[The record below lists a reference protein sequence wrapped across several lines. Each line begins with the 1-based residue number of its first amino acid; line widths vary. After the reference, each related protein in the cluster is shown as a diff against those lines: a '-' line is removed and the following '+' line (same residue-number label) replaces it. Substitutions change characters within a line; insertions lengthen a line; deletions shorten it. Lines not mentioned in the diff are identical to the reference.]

1 MPPRKNKSVE
11 AVAASTR
18 PRFGRIQTA
27 INYSGIGRSML
38 YIAAASHPGLFRK
51 NGAAVIVDFDILDQR
66 SREPRSRDHQ
76 PISEQKNAP
85 DEAGQFEGTKQCKTY
100 RILLPRATIK
110 AHL

>member
-51 NGAAVIVDFDILDQR
+51 NGAAVIVDFDILDQVLN
-66 SREPRSRDHQ
+66 ELPVAKIK
-76 PISEQKNAP
+76 PPAK
-85 DEAGQFEGTKQCKTY
+85 K
-100 RILLPRATIK
+100 PRAEV
-110 AHL
+110 A

>member
-11 AVAASTR
+11 AVAASKR

-51 NGAAVIVDFDILDQR
+51 NGAAVIVDFDILDQVLN
-66 SREPRSRDHQ
+66 ELPVAKIK
-76 PISEQKNAP
+76 PPAK
-85 DEAGQFEGTKQCKTY
+85 K
-100 RILLPRATIK
+100 PRAEV
-110 AHL
+110 A